1 MELLHT
7 HNRRDILVPGFF
19 RTTSEGM
26 MTAQSRTVHV
36 LSFLKVFIWAVIAI
50 ALVKFAFFPSTAAD
64 NAQSLNPSADYGQ
77 MTITP
82 TRGDIS
88 NTVTAKGTIEQ
99 DPATTVKATGE
110 GVVSYLYTGDGAAM
124 TTGEPILELKKEIQG
139 RDTQTADDEG
149 NVTVVPG
156 QPTYEYTTVYA
167 NASGTLRLTAL
178 LGQQFS
184 IGDAVATIQPSTYS
198 AVAALNAEQLYRIQ
212 NAPSEATLSITNG
225 PAPFNCTG
233 LQIVTPQSTTT
244 NSSDKSQDSSSSSS
258 SSSSIRAKCLV
269 PADQTVF
276 PGLQVTMDIV
286 AGQSSDVLTLPISAV
301 EGRFQSGYVY
311 VPGDDGAEPVKKAI
325 TIGLTDGKMVEIVD
339 GIDENQEVL
348 EFIPTAKNDDD
359 PLTGGGGLNDSANAF
374 ASTE

>member
-1 MELLHT
+1 
-7 HNRRDILVPGFF
+7 
-19 RTTSEGM
+19 

-36 LSFLKVFIWAVIAI
+36 LNFLKVFIWAVIAI

-64 NAQSLNPSADYGQ
+64 SAQSLDPSANYGH
-77 MTITP
+77 MTVTP
-82 TRGDIS
+82 VRGDIA
-88 NTVTAKGTIEQ
+88 NTVTAKGSIEQ

-110 GVVSYLYTGDGAAM
+110 GVVSYLYTGDGAAI

-139 RDTQTADDEG
+139 RDTQTVDEEG
-149 NVTVVPG
+149 TVTTTPG
-156 QPTYEYTTVYA
+156 RPTYEYTTVYA
-167 NASGTLRLTAL
+167 NASGTLHLTAL

-225 PAPFNCTG
+225 PAPFTCTG
-233 LQIVTPQSTTT
+233 LQIVTPQSAKT
-244 NSSDKSQDSSSSSS
+244 NGNDKSTDSASAASSSST
-258 SSSSIRAKCLV
+258 RAKCPV

-311 VPGDDGAEPVKKAI
+311 VPGADGADPVKTAI
-325 TIGLTDGKMVEIVD
+325 TIGLTDGKVVEVVD
-339 GIDENQEVL
+339 GIDEDQEVL
-348 EFIPTAKNDDD
+348 EFIPTAK
-359 PLTGGGGLNDSANAF
+359 TDSEAPSP
-374 ASTE
+374 STEGGVVYGPTGTSTSTE